1 MEIEVAFNFIYT
13 MHYNELVSFLK
24 NSLIVNMVHDVNYQL
39 LICWNHYFKVA
50 FYTNHNLL
58 KYIQQFKIPHLYWN
72 ELVIFFT
79 SLQLLELNHSLLI
92 Y

>member
-39 LICWNHYFKVA
+39 LIC
-50 FYTNHNLL
+50 
-58 KYIQQFKIPHLYWN
+58 
-72 ELVIFFT
+72 
-79 SLQLLELNHSLLI
+79 
-92 Y
+92 